1 MTSARPQRTET
12 WGEERGRRHVCPDS
26 HLRGAEAAVW
36 TRLAHGAQL
45 QGGGWHWRPP
55 ATGLS
60 SLSSSVL
67 GALILGRWV
76 FFPQHGCQELQTL
89 ILIASATEEERTPPT
104 PAPGLAQSESQAHL
118 CNSRAD
124 SPQCQLLRYSKSVT
138 TTAAQTYSVSYYET
152 KVITTQIS
160 PLPN

>member
-1 MTSARPQRTET
+1 M
-12 WGEERGRRHVCPDS
+12 CPDC

-45 QGGGWHWRPP
+45 QGGAGIGVHQPP

-89 ILIASATEEERTPPT
+89 ILIASATEEERAPPN
-104 PAPGLAQSESQAHL
+104 PSSRPG
-118 CNSRAD
+118 
-124 SPQCQLLRYSKSVT
+124 P
-138 TTAAQTYSVSYYET
+138 
-152 KVITTQIS
+152 I
-160 PLPN
+160 